1 MDHVEEDEVLI
12 VAVFS
17 YLDCF
22 SMEGVVASV
31 VVEEEVW
38 QVEMVAV
45 EVVYHQMKALVV
57 LEVVA
62 AAFFVEAVAFVVVV
76 LVAVVEEFHLQD
88 CQSWSPHWDLK
99 VYQAP

>member
-38 QVEMVAV
+38 QAEMVAF
-45 EVVYHQMKALVV
+45 EVVYHQTKALVV
-57 LEVVA
+57 LEVAV
-62 AAFFVEAVAFVVVV
+62 FFVEAVVFVVVVV

-88 CQSWSPHWDLK
+88 CQSWSPR
-99 VYQAP
+99 

>member
-22 SMEGVVASV
+22 SKEGVVASV
-31 VVEEEVW
+31 VVEEEVL
-38 QVEMVAV
+38 QAEMVAV

-62 AAFFVEAVAFVVVV
+62 AAFFVEAVVAAFVVSAAVV
-76 LVAVVEEFHLQD
+76 YFLFAEGVEEFHLQD
-88 CQSWSPHWDLK
+88 CQSWSPR
-99 VYQAP
+99 

>member
-38 QVEMVAV
+38 QAEMVAF
-45 EVVYHQMKALVV
+45 EVVYHQTKALVV
-57 LEVVA
+57 LEVVV
-62 AAFFVEAVAFVVVV
+62 AAFFVEAVVFVVVV

-88 CQSWSPHWDLK
+88 CQSWSPR
-99 VYQAP
+99 

>member
-76 LVAVVEEFHLQD
+76 VLVAVVEEFHLQD
-88 CQSWSPHWDLK
+88 CQSWSPR
-99 VYQAP
+99 

>member
-62 AAFFVEAVAFVVVV
+62 VAFFVEAVVFVVVV

-88 CQSWSPHWDLK
+88 CQSWSPR
-99 VYQAP
+99 